1 MNLTKDSESKIE
13 VSLSEF
19 LDIEKS
25 LNARVERAIKYKN
38 HRLSRYTVIS
48 TQ

>member
-1 MNLTKDSESKIE
+1 LTKDLQSKPIE

-25 LNARVERAIKYKN
+25 LQAQVERAIKYKN
-38 HRLSRYTVIS
+38 HRLSKYKVIN